1 MSIIKTNSFQRRPGR
16 EPDSA
21 SELLMKRDV
30 SDRLHLSMR
39 TRRNWRVR
47 GEGPK
52 FLKIGRLVRYRLSD
66 VLAWEE
72 ASLRC
77 STSDQGGSHG

>member
-1 MSIIKTNSFQRRPGR
+1 MKT
-16 EPDSA
+16 
-21 SELLMKRDV
+21 L
-30 SDRLHLSMR
+30 
-39 TRRNWRVR
+39 RNWRVR

-72 ASLRC
+72 ASLRS
-77 STSDQGGSHG
+77 STSDQG